1 MAQQQAITKK
11 RKAVQDGIFKAEL
24 NNFLMKELAED
35 GYSGV
40 EVRRAPSRTE
50 VIIMAT
56 RTQSVLGERGKRIRE
71 LTALVQKR
79 FGYSAG
85 QIELYAEKVSSR
97 GLCAVAQCES
107 LRYKLVGGLA
117 VRRACYGVLRF
128 IMESGARGCEIVVSG
143 KLRGQR
149 AKAMKFVDGVM
160 IHSGHPVIEYI
171 QEAVRHV
178 QMRQGVLGIKVKIM
192 LPHDPKG
199 QQGPR
204 NPLPDHIQ
212 VKEPP
217 IDVVPTT
224 PYSEH
229 RDQMPM
235 PMGAPPTAP
244 QLQPPSGQMSGGVYG
259 GDDVG
264 ALVFDP
270 GSHSFRVGYGG
281 EEFPRY
287 DIPARIGVRPL
298 PNVVDDPSSQT
309 TTDATI
315 EEVATGRKQQQR
327 DGIKFEQYIGT
338 TRLNLPRAD
347 MEVKP
352 YMREGMVEDWDLF
365 EKMLDYIYG
374 PCLGAESREHGAL
387 FTEPPWNPKEKRQ
400 RLTELVFEK
409 YGAPAYY
416 LAKNAVLAAFASG
429 RTAGLV
435 IDSGATHTSAVPV
448 YDGYCVTNSV
458 VKSPEGVDI
467 VPYYKVASKR
477 EVKEGDAPIWTT
489 RANLPPVTQS
499 YESYMST
506 QVVEDL
512 IQSILQLCEAPID
525 YEFMDKLPA
534 VQYGF
539 PCGYRRD
546 FHAERA
552 KIPEA
557 LFDLKHADLSETERA
572 TLMSVAQVALTSCNT
587 CDIDIRPSLYS
598 NLIVTGGNSLIV
610 GFTDRL
616 NHDLAQ
622 NCPSTIKIRVSNPNY
637 STSTERRFGA
647 WIGGSI
653 VSSLGTFQ
661 QLWIS
666 KGEYEE
672 SGKSIVERKCP

>member
-1 MAQQQAITKK
+1 
-11 RKAVQDGIFKAEL
+11 
-24 NNFLMKELAED
+24 
-35 GYSGV
+35 
-40 EVRRAPSRTE
+40 
-50 VIIMAT
+50 
-56 RTQSVLGERGKRIRE
+56 
-71 LTALVQKR
+71 
-79 FGYSAG
+79 
-85 QIELYAEKVSSR
+85 
-97 GLCAVAQCES
+97 
-107 LRYKLVGGLA
+107 
-117 VRRACYGVLRF
+117 
-128 IMESGARGCEIVVSG
+128 
-143 KLRGQR
+143 
-149 AKAMKFVDGVM
+149 
-160 IHSGHPVIEYI
+160 
-171 QEAVRHV
+171 
-178 QMRQGVLGIKVKIM
+178 
-192 LPHDPKG
+192 
-199 QQGPR
+199 
-204 NPLPDHIQ
+204 
-212 VKEPP
+212 
-217 IDVVPTT
+217 
-224 PYSEH
+224 
-229 RDQMPM
+229 
-235 PMGAPPTAP
+235 
-244 QLQPPSGQMSGGVYG
+244 MSGGVYG

-374 PCLGAESREHGAL
+374 PLEPKGKTAAPDGAGVRKIRRACLL
-387 FTEPPWNPKEKRQ
+387 FGQECC
-400 RLTELVFEK
+400 
-409 YGAPAYY
+409 
-416 LAKNAVLAAFASG
+416 AA
-429 RTAGLV
+429 
-435 IDSGATHTSAVPV
+435 
-448 YDGYCVTNSV
+448 V
-458 VKSPEGVDI
+458 VKSPVGGDFIVDQCRKMLVKEGVGI